1 MKSKRIRLEQAKKA
15 VEFINL
21 IDEVSA
27 WMNEAEDVLNSEDMG
42 KDVETAK
49 MLLKKQ
55 ATLES
60 ELYQQEA
67 KLINMKE
74 MCAAFEKENHFAFL
88 MLVSFIFVTILVK
101 AKHECKPFNLL
112 RLKSF
117 NYVKVFKVV
126 CIVGCQG
133 VTQLGGLVPVL

>member
-88 MLVSFIFVTILVK
+88 MLVSFIFVRWICYNLSESQTSL
-101 AKHECKPFNLL
+101 NLL
-112 RLKSF
+112 WLKSF
-117 NYVKVFKVV
+117 NYVLT
-126 CIVGCQG
+126 I
-133 VTQLGGLVPVL
+133 